1 MNRNRLLNLNFKY
14 DSNKDLTI
22 RPLVEDYDNTTL
34 YMYDLEKHLELSYIN
49 PLKILILSFIN
60 EWTGFIY
67 KNLTSFKK
75 ISLKNLPSNEKSLNF
90 MKKNF
95 KEYNLKFNLNF
106 VYDENLF
113 STFNVLFFLKHM
125 LEKVNMSLYKEKTE
139 DDKIYTIFYKKK

>member
-75 ISLKNLPSNEKSLNF
+75 NSLKNLPSNEKSLNF
-90 MKKNF
+90 MKKKFN
-95 KEYNLKFNLNF
+95 EYNLKFNLSF
-106 VYDENLF
+106 VYDEKLF
-113 STFNVLFFLKHM
+113 TTFNVLFFLKNM
-125 LEKVNMSLYKEKTE
+125 LDKVNMSLYKEKIE

>member
-1 MNRNRLLNLNFKY
+1 
-14 DSNKDLTI
+14 
-22 RPLVEDYDNTTL
+22 
-34 YMYDLEKHLELSYIN
+34 
-49 PLKILILSFIN
+49 
-60 EWTGFIY
+60 
-67 KNLTSFKK
+67 
-75 ISLKNLPSNEKSLNF
+75 

>member
-22 RPLVEDYDNTTL
+22 RPLVGDYDNTTL

-75 ISLKNLPSNEKSLNF
+75 NSLKNLPSNEKSLNF
-90 MKKNF
+90 MKKKFN
-95 KEYNLKFNLNF
+95 EYNLKFNLSF
-106 VYDENLF
+106 VYDEKLF
-113 STFNVLFFLKHM
+113 TTFNVLFFLKNM
-125 LEKVNMSLYKEKTE
+125 LDKVNMSLYKEKIE